1 MFRFILGD
9 RMNLLP
15 PTEADHTDSLGWVK
29 VYSRQMV
36 RGVIEWVIINTQE
49 VNVSFLIL
57 KGHVQCWWGW
67 GVGDWHEQ
75 VIDMNRWLTWTGGWH
90 EQVVDMNRW
99 LTWTGDWHEHPSWWW
114 LLLCPIRST
123 ENIVETIL
131 CSWLELY
138 SIQKQLNI
146 LLDELVLN
154 ISIAEASH
162 ALLVRLKPWQFQ
174 VSTVHYYNQSL
185 LLAN

>member
-15 PTEADHTDSLGWVK
+15 PTEPDHTDSLGWVK

-36 RGVIEWVIINTQE
+36 RGVIEWIIINTQE
-49 VNVSFLIL
+49 VNVSFVIL

-75 VIDMNRWLTWTGGWH
+75 VIDMNRWLAWTGDWHEQVIDMNRWLTWTGDWH

-99 LTWTGDWHEHPSWWW
+99 LTWTGGWHEQVIGMNWWLTWTGDWHEHPSWWW
-114 LLLCPIRST
+114 HLFCPNCST

-131 CSWLELY
+131 WSWLELY

-146 LLDELVLN
+146 LLD
-154 ISIAEASH
+154 
-162 ALLVRLKPWQFQ
+162 
-174 VSTVHYYNQSL
+174 
-185 LLAN
+185 